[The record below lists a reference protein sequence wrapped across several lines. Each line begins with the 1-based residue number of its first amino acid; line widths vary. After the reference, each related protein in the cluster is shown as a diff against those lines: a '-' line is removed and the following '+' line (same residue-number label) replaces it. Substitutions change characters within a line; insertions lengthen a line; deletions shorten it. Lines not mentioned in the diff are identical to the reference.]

1 VFLVLQGLAYNA
13 KKNILYVADT
23 ENHALRYMTTSTSSL
38 IFIVMIHAQH
48 LCLIDGLLV
57 AFLINHENVASST
70 STRAMT
76 KVVLID
82 LGPFHLSFVG
92 LS

>member
-1 VFLVLQGLAYNA
+1 ML
-13 KKNILYVADT
+13 
-23 ENHALRYMTTSTSSL
+23 
-38 IFIVMIHAQH
+38 QH
-48 LCLIDGLLV
+48 LCLIDVLLV
-57 AFLINHENVASST
+57 AFLINHENVARST